1 MIALGILAWII
12 LGLIAGAIA
21 RLLIPGKQPG
31 GLITTI
37 LLGIGGAILGG
48 YIGNVLTDTGISG
61 INITSIILAVIG
73 AVIII
78 FIWAAIFGR
87 R

>member
-1 MIALGILAWII
+1 MGILTWII

-37 LLGIGGAILGG
+37 LLGIAGAVIGG
-48 YIGNVLTDTGISG
+48 YIGNALLGKTITGIDTS
-61 INITSIILAVIG
+61 SIILAVIG
-73 AVIII
+73 SVIVIAI
-78 FIWAAIFGR
+78 YSTIFGKH
-87 R
+87 